1 MITFIYAQDNNRG
14 IGYKNQLPW
23 HLPNDLKFFKTQTMG
38 KTIVMGRKTFE
49 AMGCRL
55 LPGRK
60 SVVVTR
66 DASYKQDLDD
76 LTVLTSV
83 DEIVS
88 LSEHE
93 TLMIIGGAQLFNALW
108 PYVDCVIR
116 TQIDAVFDCDV
127 FMPELDDTLW
137 ECKKIEPGV
146 LDEKNQIPHQFEWW
160 NKCQ

>member
-1 MITFIYAQDNNRG
+1 MITFIYAQDKNRG

-66 DASYKQDLDD
+66 DASYKQDMDD

-83 DEIVS
+83 DEIIS

-116 TQIDAVFDCDV
+116 TQIDTVFDCDV